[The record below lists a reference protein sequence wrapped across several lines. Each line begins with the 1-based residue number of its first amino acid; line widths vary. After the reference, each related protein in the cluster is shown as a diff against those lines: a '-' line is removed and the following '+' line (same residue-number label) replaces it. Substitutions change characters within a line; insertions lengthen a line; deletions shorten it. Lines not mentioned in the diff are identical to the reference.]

1 MKTGSWLAAY
11 TADGVAHDLATKLA
25 SGVASSATPDI
36 AFGLASHVAL
46 IRMVWRNFRAAMSGA
61 EKLNLLRGNA
71 CPAKKMTIGGC
82 ADANRLNLPAMPALR
97 ICVELHTP
105 LSVLFYTMKTVYFI
119 LTFSLLVICLL
130 LQSHLYNPEL
140 MSDLL

>member
-1 MKTGSWLAAY
+1 MRHDFFRAFDGTLPGNFPAVARMLPGHFSGLTAGQTSAMLQAIRWTSRRMVAANQLAAD
-11 TADGVAHDLATKLA
+11 AANDMALDVPTKLA
-25 SGVASSATPDI
+25 SCVASSATPDV

-82 ADANRLNLPAMPALR
+82 ADA
-97 ICVELHTP
+97 
-105 LSVLFYTMKTVYFI
+105 
-119 LTFSLLVICLL
+119 
-130 LQSHLYNPEL
+130 
-140 MSDLL
+140 